1 MSARHEGLAAL
12 FEAVWKDKALKK
24 RLMNDPKGVL
34 QDYSAQLPS
43 IIDASSVD
51 DCMHAPD
58 CVHITLEGGACF
70 CVRADPCA
78 DC

>member
-1 MSARHEGLAAL
+1 MAARNDSLAAL
-12 FEAVWKDKALKK
+12 FEAAWKDKSFKK
-24 RLMNDPKGVL
+24 KLMNDPKGVL
-34 QDYSAQLPS
+34 QERGIELPA

-58 CVHITLEGGACF
+58 CIHITLDGGACF